1 MKKLDLLILLLFCQI
16 NLYSQWYIINPIPD
30 PIPGLNYTSIDF
42 VDSLNG
48 WAATN
53 KGFIIRTYDGGK
65 NWITQTAGITSVI
78 RKLRFADLLNGWAV
92 GDSGKIIHT
101 TNGGETW
108 ILQNSL
114 PNMQLTM
121 LSVINSQNVW
131 AAGTWGSNNQGIM
144 LHTTNGGNS
153 WDTVAPNLFPGEQ
166 ISDLTFV
173 NEIKGWYCTWQWV
186 APYSGGR
193 IYHTSNAGQ
202 TWVSQ
207 KVSQYQ
213 QYRIFFID
221 ENNGWSV
228 GEVIVYGTSNGG
240 LNWNNTG
247 TFTSKSFSSV
257 FFIDHSVGWIMQ
269 GVNQGSSGF
278 TSTKIHFTFDGG
290 SSLIDQF
297 TTAWYYK
304 IYDFKVIERR
314 IGWAAVTTSTSA
326 GGYLLHTTDG
336 GGAFPS
342 PPKLV
347 LPEDKA
353 VVNSDTVNFIWS
365 TDFPDISGYRLILST
380 DSLFT
385 ASVDTFITDTSLQM
399 IGLLADQKYYW
410 KVKAC
415 NTLGYGAYSKT
426 YSFTK
431 VLTSMDEEN
440 DALPKEF
447 SLLQNYPNPF
457 NPTTTISWG
466 SPVSSYQTIKLFD
479 VLGRELETIVNGY
492 YEAGNHSVDYTA
504 NSKLPSGVYYYQ
516 LRAGNYISTKKM
528 IYLR

>member
-1 MKKLDLLILLLFCQI
+1 MKYIIFSILLFS
-16 NLYSQWYIINPIPD
+16 NLAFSQWEILHPFNNPVA
-30 PIPGLNYTSIDF
+30 GLNYTSIDF

-53 KGFIIRTYDGGK
+53 KGSIIRTYDGGK
-65 NWITQTAGITSVI
+65 NWITQTTGITSVI

-144 LHTTNGGNS
+144 LHTTNGGNG
-153 WDTVAPNLFPGEQ
+153 WNTVTPNLRNGEH
-166 ISDLTFV
+166 ISDLTFI
-173 NEIKGWYCTWQWV
+173 NEIKGWYCTWQYV
-186 APYSGGR
+186 APFSGGG

-202 TWVSQ
+202 SWVFQQS
-207 KVSQYQ
+207 SGFYQYA
-213 QYRIFFID
+213 IFFID
-221 ENNGWSV
+221 ENYGWSV
-228 GEVIVYGTSNGG
+228 GHMTVYRTSNGG

-247 TFTSKSFSSV
+247 TFTSKSFSDV
-257 FFIDHSVGWIMQ
+257 FFIDHSVGWIMEL
-269 GVNQGSSGF
+269 N
-278 TSTKIHFTFDGG
+278 KINLTLDGG
-290 SSLIDQF
+290 INLNNQF
-297 TTAWYYK
+297 TIVGNYQ
-304 IYDFKVIERR
+304 ISDFKVIERR

-342 PPKLV
+342 PPDLV
-347 LPEDKA
+347 FPEDKA

-415 NTLGYGAYSKT
+415 NTLGYGAYSRT
-426 YSFTK
+426 HSFTK